1 MTGMMSINGTAEGGS
16 VRMGA
21 PFVDMGTGLYSTIG
35 ILMALLERK
44 ESKKG
49 QYLDMTLYDS
59 ALALM
64 HPHNA
69 NYFLSKKSGKATG
82 NSHPNISPYD
92 KFKTSTNE
100 IFMGIGND
108 AGFARLCKALKLEK
122 LIKDPKFKTNKDRVE
137 NRLELTKYLQKELSK
152 VDGNSFSETLL
163 NAGVPAGPVRNME
176 ETINHPQTK
185 VRDMIHHK
193 NDYYGIATPI
203 KFSRSKSVGIKNVPP
218 GIGAN
223 TSEIL
228 KEIQLTEDEI
238 KKLYK
243 NKIVYSAN
251 LKK

>member
-1 MTGMMSINGTAEGGS
+1 M
-16 VRMGA
+16 
-21 PFVDMGTGLYSTIG
+21 
-35 ILMALLERK
+35 
-44 ESKKG
+44 
-49 QYLDMTLYDS
+49 
-59 ALALM
+59 
-64 HPHNA
+64 
-69 NYFLSKKSGKATG
+69 
-82 NSHPNISPYD
+82 
-92 KFKTSTNE
+92 
-100 IFMGIGND
+100 
-108 AGFARLCKALKLEK
+108 
-122 LIKDPKFKTNKDRVE
+122 
-137 NRLELTKYLQKELSK
+137 QKELSK

-185 VRDMIHHK
+185 VRDMILHK